1 MHLRGE
7 GAITDL
13 EMRFDWAF
21 SAGQIVTKEGGAFE
35 ALTRVAGNV
44 AAESDGSEGN
54 MWDPAESTVEM
65 VGEKQNYSLLQA
77 ALHIFIIECVA

>member
-1 MHLRGE
+1 M
-7 GAITDL
+7 
-13 EMRFDWAF
+13 
-21 SAGQIVTKEGGAFE
+21 
-35 ALTRVAGNV
+35 

-65 VGEKQNYSLLQA
+65 VGEKQNSLLRA